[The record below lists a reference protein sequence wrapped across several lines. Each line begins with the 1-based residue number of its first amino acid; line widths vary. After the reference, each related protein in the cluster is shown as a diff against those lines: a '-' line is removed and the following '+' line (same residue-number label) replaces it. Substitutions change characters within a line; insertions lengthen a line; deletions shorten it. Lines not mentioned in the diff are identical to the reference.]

1 MGKKWLIM
9 PFILVVMFV
18 IFLLININKPKPK
31 SDYFINQT
39 NMKISSPAFQN
50 NETIPARYTCD
61 SDNINPPLYFEDVP
75 EGTKSLVLIV
85 DDPDAPSSTF
95 LHWLVF
101 NIPPETKLIEENSV
115 PLGAKL
121 GKNDFGKIGYGGPCP
136 PYGIHRY
143 YFKLYALNKELDL
156 AEGSLLSEVLAAMK
170 NNVLGESYLIGL
182 YKHQ

>member
-75 EGTKSLVLIV
+75 EGTRV
-85 DDPDAPSSTF
+85 
-95 LHWLVF
+95 
-101 NIPPETKLIEENSV
+101 
-115 PLGAKL
+115 
-121 GKNDFGKIGYGGPCP
+121 
-136 PYGIHRY
+136 
-143 YFKLYALNKELDL
+143 
-156 AEGSLLSEVLAAMK
+156 
-170 NNVLGESYLIGL
+170 
-182 YKHQ
+182 